1 MDPDRWARAQ
11 FLFHETVDRPA
22 RERQP
27 CLEEESGGDDALVA
41 DVLAL
46 IAADSSTL
54 SLLDHGVAHAAH
66 EVLSDGDTGD
76 SRLPT
81 PQFGP
86 YRITGVLGEG
96 GMGVVYLAERPD
108 LETRGAIKILRDA
121 WLSPARRERLAAAQR
136 TLAAPSHP
144 SIP

>member
-1 MDPDRWARAQ
+1 MEPERWAKVQ
-11 FLFHETVDRPA
+11 FLFHETVDRPES
-22 RERQP
+22 ERQQV
-27 CLEEESGGDDALVA
+27 LEEESGGDDALVA

-46 IAADSSTL
+46 IAADSSTS

-66 EVLSDGDTGD
+66 EVLSGRETGD

-108 LETRGAIKILRDA
+108 
-121 WLSPARRERLAAAQR
+121 
-136 TLAAPSHP
+136 
-144 SIP
+144 